1 MFDILG
7 QSIVNELI
15 IKQHL
20 NLEELLKLR
29 MGSKILYN
37 FTDIKDKDNNEFL
50 WKFYYLKNQM
60 HNYIILPN
68 SKNIHIAKSKYYSR
82 NLFYEWYR
90 KIYYPCRSKNKND
103 NISIDEVFNKHFNH
117 KDIYLKELF
126 TDCYTKVIEPNL
138 HWNSLFEFW
147 KDLGSPSIH
156 LHHYDL
162 STCCF
167 ECNKKPI
174 NYKCFFN
181 EIAKRTKTKYNK
193 FLSLKQN
200 KKELCEHISS
210 DIKQRIIDLQNELEQ
225 NEQKILKIQNI
236 QSNKEHLEEYLK
248 TTIKRKK
255 NKS

>member
-7 QSIVNELI
+7 HNIVNELV
-15 IKQHL
+15 IKQYL

-29 MGSKILYN
+29 MSSKVLHN

-60 HNYIILPN
+60 HNYRILPN
-68 SKNIHIAKSKYYSR
+68 SKQIDNTKSDSTS
-82 NLFYEWYR
+82 LFYDWYK
-90 KIYYPCRSKNKND
+90 KIYYPFKFYKKND
-103 NISIDEVFNKHFNH
+103 NINIDEVFNKHFND
-117 KDIYLKELF
+117 KDIYLKQLF
-126 TDCYTKVIEPNL
+126 TDCYTKIIIIEPYLSRENK
-138 HWNSLFEFW
+138 LFAFW
-147 KDLGSPSIH
+147 KNLGSPSIY

-174 NYKCFFN
+174 NYKSFFN

-210 DIKQRIIDLQNELEQ
+210 FIKQKIIDLQNELEQ
-225 NEQKILKIQNI
+225 NEQKLLKIQNI
-236 QSNKEHLEEYLK
+236 QSNKEHLEEYLI
-248 TTIKRKK
+248 TTIKRKR
-255 NKS
+255 